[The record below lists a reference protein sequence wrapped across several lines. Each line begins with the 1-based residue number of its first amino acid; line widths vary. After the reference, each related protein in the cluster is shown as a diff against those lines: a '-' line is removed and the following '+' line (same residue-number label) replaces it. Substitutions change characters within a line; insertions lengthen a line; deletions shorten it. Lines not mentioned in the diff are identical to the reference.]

1 METTTYKVTYLETHD
16 EWVFKYDLNGML
28 VFFENIQGNK
38 ILDLF
43 LKNQFPFTESMVQAW
58 HKYKKLIKIEIILSD
73 LSFEAFW
80 KKYNLKVKKEAAQK
94 AYAKLNDAEILL
106 CFQNLKN
113 YEDHLV
119 KTGQAKA
126 HLVTWLNGK
135 RYFDE
140 Y

>member
-1 METTTYKVTYLETHD
+1 
-16 EWVFKYDLNGML
+16 
-28 VFFENIQGNK
+28 
-38 ILDLF
+38 
-43 LKNQFPFTESMVQAW
+43 
-58 HKYKKLIKIEIILSD
+58 LSD

-94 AYAKLNDAEILL
+94 AYAKLNDTEILL

-126 HLVTWLNGK
+126 HLVTWLNQK